1 MSMVRTAAKIALGAA
16 IGFAAAAA
24 VNNPDFRR
32 KAAAWALNAL
42 GGALKRASAAL
53 EAGRHAAQ
61 VREEE
66 LEKLL
71 GPAPARAPKMDGP
84 DYIV

>member
-24 VNNPDFRR
+24 VNNPDLRR
-32 KAAAWALNAL
+32 KVAARVLNAL

-53 EAGRHAAQ
+53 EAGKQAAQ
-61 VREEE
+61 LKEEE

-71 GPAPARAPKMDGP
+71 GPTPARARKMDGP